1 MVYIM
6 SGINGFNRP
15 NKDLIKAMNKAINHR
30 GSYGSLIHMD
40 DLVSLGCVY
49 FNADPSF
56 VNDLLRYNAKV
67 ASNEER
73 TIYTV
78 FDGEVYNYENLKS
91 HLVSL
96 GHSFN
101 TNLDMELVI
110 HAYEEYGLDF
120 TNKLDGI
127 WALAI
132 YDREE
137 NKIIL
142 SRDIFGARPLYYF
155 ADESRFIF
163 SSEVKGILIHEID
176 RMPNDKVIFD
186 YLMFIWLNEPEETF
200 FKGIKEVLPGN
211 YVIFFLKDRGLTKK
225 RYYSPAKQVLGE
237 TKSISKNIRNLL
249 VRSISK
255 KIQYKKGYP
264 YAVGSCLSG
273 GMDSSTVVCLTRNIF
288 PKIDMHVFSLTF
300 PGKVDESLYQE
311 VVVNKTKSKWHRI
324 SFTGHD
330 LLKELCNLVYVQEF
344 PIENPSCFGQYLVF
358 KKAHDEGF
366 KVLLDGLGG
375 DGLFAGLSWVF
386 GYYLNELLRGL
397 KLKKFLEELE
407 AMAKIYGIVLPLKQF
422 ISVVLVNSLSKVS
435 PTLLTKLFWRYRGC
449 YVNKELLKKYSLR
462 SGETLWKVSTLEEI
476 LNNEGIGPL
485 KSHPRYAHRNS
496 SYVGV
501 QLRFPFLDR
510 TLMKHCLNV
519 PSELKIRHGVRKAIL
534 REAMKEILPK
544 QVLERTDKMGFEVA
558 MSDLS
563 TEEEVQ
569 KFVLDIIKS
578 KKFKKRHYWNWK
590 RVHEM
595 FKETISGRKDW
606 SSEIWKII
614 FLELWLRIWIENSKM
629 LQD

>member
-1 MVYIM
+1 M

-15 NKDLIKAMNKAINHR
+15 NKDLIKAMNKAIKHR
-30 GSYGSLIHMD
+30 GSNGSLIHVD

-49 FNADPSF
+49 FSTDPSS
-56 VNDLLRYNAKV
+56 VDDLLRCNVKV
-67 ASNEER
+67 ASNKES
-73 TIYTV
+73 TIYAV
-78 FDGEVYNYENLKS
+78 FDGEIYNYENLKS

-96 GHSFN
+96 GHSFK

-132 YDREE
+132 YDKVEH
-137 NKIIL
+137 KIIL

-155 ADESRFIF
+155 ADEASFVF
-163 SSEVKGILIHEID
+163 SSEIKGIFVHEIN
-176 RMPNDKVIFD
+176 RIPNDPVIFD
-186 YLMFIWLNEPEETF
+186 YLMFIWLNDPEETF

-211 YVIFFLKDRGLTKK
+211 YVIFSLKDRGLTKK
-225 RYYSPAKQVLGE
+225 RYYSPAKQVLRE
-237 TKSISKNIRNLL
+237 TQGISKNIRSLL

-255 KIQYKKGYP
+255 KIKKSYP
-264 YAVGSCLSG
+264 NAVEFCLSG
-273 GMDSSTVVCLTRNIF
+273 GMDSSTIVCLTRNIF
-288 PKIDMHVFSLTF
+288 PNIDMHVFSLTF

-311 VVVNKTKSKWHRI
+311 VVVNKTKSKWHRV

-330 LLKELCNLVYVQEF
+330 LLRELCNLVYVQEF

-375 DGLFAGLSWVF
+375 DGLFAGLPWVF

-397 KLKKFLEELE
+397 MLKKFSEELK
-407 AMAKIYGIVLPLKQF
+407 AMAKIYGILLPLKQF
-422 ISVVLVNSLSKVS
+422 ISVVLVNSLSRIS

-449 YVNKELLKKYSLR
+449 YVNKEFLKKYSLR
-462 SGETLWKVSTLEEI
+462 SRETLWKVSTLEEI
-476 LNNEGIGPL
+476 LNNEGVGPL
-485 KSHPRYAHRNS
+485 KSHPRYADRNS

-510 TLMKHCLNV
+510 TLMEYCLNV

-534 REAMKEILPK
+534 REAMKEIVPK
-544 QVLERTDKMGFEVA
+544 QVLERTDKMGFEVPI
-558 MSDLS
+558 SDLS
-563 TEEEVQ
+563 TEQEVQ
-569 KFVLDIIKS
+569 KFVLEIVNS
-578 KKFKKRHYWNWK
+578 KKFKKRNYWNWK

-595 FKETISGRKDW
+595 FKETISGKKDW
-606 SSEIWKII
+606 SSDIWKII

-629 LQD
+629 LPVFGRYSN